1 MYRSARD
8 KTGQGITE
16 NGSARQVSKRAH
28 IFESEMSEL
37 KTDLFT
43 WLNYVS

>member
-1 MYRSARD
+1 MYRSATD
-8 KTGQGITE
+8 KTGQDITE